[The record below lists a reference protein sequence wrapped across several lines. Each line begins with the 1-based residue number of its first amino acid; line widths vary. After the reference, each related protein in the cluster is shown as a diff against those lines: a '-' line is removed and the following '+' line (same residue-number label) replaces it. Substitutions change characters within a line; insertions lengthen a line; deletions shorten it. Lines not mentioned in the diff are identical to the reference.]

1 MPRLII
7 SERGKEREEARDLK
21 ESPISIGRDQ
31 DNIITLASPGV
42 SRRHADILFE
52 DHLPFLVDHGGGNG
66 TALNGKRLTPNER
79 YPLKRGDV
87 ITIDTFDLR
96 FAPNGDGSSI
106 LPEDE
111 VTETDVLEVKLL
123 KKVLAALDRETYPS
137 LEILNGADEG
147 KKCYLDDTITEV
159 TIGRDPD
166 CSFSIA
172 EHVMSRRHAKISKR
186 WGGIFIRDLESK
198 NGTFV
203 NNRRV
208 VEEYLHDGD
217 RIALGTIVI
226 MFRNPQEV
234 NVAELEPPKPKRA
247 PAKVAPAD
255 IPLTE
260 DTGRTAASEE
270 VAAKAPT
277 EKPSDD
283 GVPDFGGESAGA
295 APAGDYPTPPA
306 PGLLKRLTFFEMG
319 LIGLG
324 SLVLIFALITL
335 VNLLFA

>member
-1 MPRLII
+1 MPQLII

-21 ESPISIGRDQ
+21 ETAISIGRDQ
-31 DNIITLASPGV
+31 DNTIALPSPGV
-42 SRRHADILFE
+42 SRRHAEILFE
-52 DHLPFLVDHGGGNG
+52 DHHPFLIDMGSGNG
-66 TALNGKRLTPNER
+66 TAINGKRLAPRER

-96 FAPNGDGSSI
+96 FVSNGDGASV

-137 LEILNGADEG
+137 IEVLNGADEG
-147 KKCYLDDTITEV
+147 KKFYLDDTITEV
-159 TIGRDPD
+159 AIGRDPD

-186 WGGIFIRDLESK
+186 WGGISIRDLESK

-203 NNRRV
+203 NNRRI
-208 VEEYLHDGD
+208 VEEFLHDGD
-217 RIALGTIVI
+217 RIALGTIVL

-234 NVAELEPPKPKRA
+234 NVAEFEPPKPKRT
-247 PAKVAPAD
+247 PAKIAPKD
-255 IPLTE
+255 VPLTE
-260 DTGRTAASEE
+260 ETGQTAAPE
-270 VAAKAPT
+270 A
-277 EKPSDD
+277 
-283 GVPDFGGESAGA
+283 A
-295 APAGDYPTPPA
+295 APQTSAEANPDEDIPDLGAEPAAALPPSDYPTPSP
-306 PGLLKRLTFFEMG
+306 PGMLKRLTFFEMG
-319 LIGLG
+319 LMGLG
-324 SLVLIFALITL
+324 SLVLVFALITL